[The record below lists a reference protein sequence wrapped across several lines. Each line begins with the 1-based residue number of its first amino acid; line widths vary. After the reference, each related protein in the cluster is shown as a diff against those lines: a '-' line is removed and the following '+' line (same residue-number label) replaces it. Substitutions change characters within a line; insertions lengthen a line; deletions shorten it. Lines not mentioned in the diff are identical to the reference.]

1 MGHNEGP
8 AFQEKLAAACWLGQ
22 RTDAELASFGLGSE
36 ALCAA
41 LLEEQGVAS
50 TPGTDFEDSERGK
63 TREHIMYGPATNKWQ
78 GVPRE
83 GRNDGILLRGSIR
96 HSHIPIVHECFA
108 LHIQAVASD
117 VYVSVFLETRL
128 KLL

>member
-41 LLEEQGVAS
+41 LLKEQGVAS

-63 TREHIMYGPATNKWQ
+63 TQEHIMDQLPNGRECQGREEMMESCYAGLYDVLTFLLSMNVSHCISRPWPATSTFQFSW
-78 GVPRE
+78 
-83 GRNDGILLRGSIR
+83 R
-96 HSHIPIVHECFA
+96 HG
-108 LHIQAVASD
+108 
-117 VYVSVFLETRL
+117 
-128 KLL
+128 